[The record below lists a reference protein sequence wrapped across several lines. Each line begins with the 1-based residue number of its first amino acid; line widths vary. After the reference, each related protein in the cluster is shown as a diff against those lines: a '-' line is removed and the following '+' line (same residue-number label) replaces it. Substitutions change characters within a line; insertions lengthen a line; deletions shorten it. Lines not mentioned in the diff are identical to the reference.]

1 MGEKIPEVANVDRTK
16 DIQEH
21 GLLKCHSTTLPIPER
36 ATRSERADGLGKSL
50 SGLWHREVSESGTEA
65 AVRAAVSK
73 VLPVIEGLSWHT
85 GDCPVGPRNSTDQ
98 CRSSRSGTH
107 RQAG

>member
-21 GLLKCHSTTLPIPER
+21 GLLKCHSTTLPILER

-65 AVRAAVSK
+65 ATVRAAVSK
-73 VLPVIEGLSWHT
+73 VLPVIEGLMAHRRLPSWPPQLHR
-85 GDCPVGPRNSTDQ
+85 PVPEQPLRNT
-98 CRSSRSGTH
+98 
-107 RQAG
+107 